1 MGNHHRE
8 ASLFGEGESQI
19 PKYSSELHSYDKI
32 YIASYNLSIMKKGVL
47 ILSGGID
54 SSTLLFYLLNEG
66 YRVHALTF
74 NYGQRH
80 VKEIEY
86 AVKIAEYAKK
96 FGEVEHKVIDITS
109 IHELISTGALTG
121 SSEVPKGFY
130 TDESQKITIVPNR
143 NMILLSI
150 AVGYAVKIR
159 AKEVFYA
166 AHRSDYAIYPDCRK
180 EFVKALDTAVYLANI
195 WTPVEIKAPFI
206 DMTKSEIVALG
217 LKLGVP
223 YHLTW
228 SCYEGKERPCLSCGT
243 CLERTEAFLMNN
255 TKDPLLTDEEWRE
268 AVRIYNEKSKG

>member
-1 MGNHHRE
+1 M
-8 ASLFGEGESQI
+8 
-19 PKYSSELHSYDKI
+19 
-32 YIASYNLSIMKKGVL
+32 LSVMKRGVL

-54 SSTLLFYLLNEG
+54 SSTLLFYLLKEG
-66 YRVHALTF
+66 YKIHALTF

-80 VKEIEY
+80 AKEIEY
-86 AVKIAEYAKK
+86 ATKIAEYAKK
-96 FGEVEHKVIDITS
+96 FGEVEHKVIDLTS

-143 NMILLSI
+143 NMILLAI
-150 AVGYAVKIR
+150 AVGYAIKIK
-159 AKEVFYA
+159 ANEVFYA
-166 AHRSDYAIYPDCRK
+166 AHKSDYAIYPDCRK

-268 AVRIYNEKSKG
+268 AVRIYNEKKQEFNKSKNILYNN